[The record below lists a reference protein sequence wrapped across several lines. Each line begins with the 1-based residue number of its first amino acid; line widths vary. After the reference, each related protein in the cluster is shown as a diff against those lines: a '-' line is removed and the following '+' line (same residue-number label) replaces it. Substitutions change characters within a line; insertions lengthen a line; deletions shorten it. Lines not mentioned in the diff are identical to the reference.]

1 MNKHKAKAARLREL
15 KRKENEEES
24 KRLAANWKRLSV
36 SGSQPGTGCGRS
48 DQTDEAALT
57 MR

>member
-24 KRLAANWKRLSV
+24 KRLAANWKRLTTMTL
-36 SGSQPGTGCGRS
+36 GLSQGTSTGRI
-48 DQTDEAALT
+48 
-57 MR
+57 